1 MSNYDEKIARIE
13 GLAAMLKKAFQP
25 MPPMPAPGGAPA
37 MDPAM
42 MQQQGAPA
50 MMQQQGAPAM
60 MDPAMMDPAM
70 AQQAGMDPA
79 MMQQAAPAADPAQ
92 LESMMSEVMSA
103 VEQVAGAM
111 EQQNQTVAQLQ
122 QQLQQ
127 IQQEHM
133 QMNAQMGMLE
143 KALKDSMSPLEGM
156 PQ

>member
-13 GLAAMLKKAFQP
+13 GLADMLKKAFQP

-37 MDPAM
+37 MD
-42 MQQQGAPA
+42 PA